1 MTKIRVILFAVL
13 ATVLASCSI
22 SSKASFVPDTTQ
34 LNLSL
39 DDMEYLGDIV
49 VSIDYDR
56 YLGIFHKIHKI
67 NDVAYDG
74 KKVDRVKTNV
84 FQGGINVNPMIVRAL
99 PKVYETYPDA
109 EYVVCVGESTHTEVL
124 FLGSEVSVSARMK
137 VYKFKK

>member
-1 MTKIRVILFAVL
+1 
-13 ATVLASCSI
+13 
-22 SSKASFVPDTTQ
+22 
-34 LNLSL
+34 
-39 DDMEYLGDIV
+39 MEYLGDIV

-109 EYVVCVGESTHTEVL
+109 DYVVCVGESTHTEVL